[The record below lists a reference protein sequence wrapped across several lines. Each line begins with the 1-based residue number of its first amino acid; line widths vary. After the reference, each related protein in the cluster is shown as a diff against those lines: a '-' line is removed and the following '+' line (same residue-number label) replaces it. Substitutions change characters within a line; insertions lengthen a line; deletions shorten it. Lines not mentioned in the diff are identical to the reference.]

1 RREPADDRQVRVDG
15 AGLPGPGHARAR
27 HQREGLEGHPRRVRP
42 PLRDRRAPRRSQ
54 RLIEREFE
62 IKNKLGLHARAAAKL
77 VHVAARF
84 SSDIKIRKGDEEV
97 DGKSILGILLLAAGR
112 GTIIT
117 IKANGD
123 DEAEAVEAIEK
134 LIDAKFD
141 EVE

>member
-1 RREPADDRQVRVDG
+1 MVE
-15 AGLPGPGHARAR
+15 
-27 HQREGLEGHPRRVRP
+27 
-42 PLRDRRAPRRSQ
+42 RD
-54 RLIEREFE
+54 IE

-84 SSDIKIRKGDEEV
+84 KSDIKIRKGDEEV

-112 GTIIT
+112 GSV
-117 IKANGD
+117 IKLRADGP
-123 DEAEAVEAIEK
+123 DEREALDAIEN